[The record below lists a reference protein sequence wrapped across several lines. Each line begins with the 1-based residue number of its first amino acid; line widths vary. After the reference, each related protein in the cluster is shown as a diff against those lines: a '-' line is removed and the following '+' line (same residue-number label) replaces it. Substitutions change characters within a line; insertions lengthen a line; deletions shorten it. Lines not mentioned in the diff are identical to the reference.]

1 MQARGHLLMAHSALG
16 PRVLLRRLR
25 EVMAEPETA
34 QKRLDKIATLIAANM
49 VAEVCSIY
57 VMRPGQVLELYATE
71 GLKRAAVHKS
81 KLKLGEGLVGLI
93 GEDAIGLNLADAQHH
108 PSFKYLPETGEEIYN
123 SFLGTPI
130 MRGGTVIGVLVVQN
144 RTRRQYSDEEEEA
157 LQTTAMVLA
166 EVIASGELRE
176 VAREVAADVAH
187 MRSHHLRG
195 ESLAD
200 GIALGHVVLHE
211 PRVTVHNLIAENIPA
226 ERKRLSE
233 AVEQLHLQVDQ
244 LLDGT
249 DSMRGGD
256 YSDVL
261 ETIRMFA
268 HDKGW
273 VNRLGE
279 AVDTGLTA
287 EAAVERVQND
297 NRARMM
303 RTPDAYLRERMH
315 DLDDLSN
322 RLMRILTGA
331 VATASRSDLPVNAI
345 IVSRNMGPAEL
356 LDYDRTKIRGVIL
369 EEGGKTSHVAIVAR
383 ALGIP
388 AVGQAT
394 GLIDLVDTGSSI
406 IIDGNS
412 GELFVRPSQD
422 LQKSYAEK
430 VRFYARKQAQ
440 YEVLRD
446 VPAVTKDGIHINL
459 NINAGLIVDLPH
471 LHDSGAEGVGLY
483 RTELHFMMASR
494 FPRLASQVRHYEA
507 ILDQAKGKPVVFRT
521 LDIGADKTLP
531 YLRQPKEENPALGW
545 RSIRMAL
552 DRPAL
557 LRLQV
562 RALLIAGQ
570 NHKLKI
576 MFPMIADVDE
586 FLRAKEIVEMEKAYL
601 LARGHVMPR
610 SLQLGVMI
618 EIPALIWQ
626 LDQLL
631 PLIDFAS
638 VGSNDLVQFLFAS
651 DRGNPKLAGRYDPL
665 SPAALGAMR
674 LIVEKATAH
683 NKPVTLCGELGGR
696 PLEAMGLLGIGL
708 TSVSMVPSGIG
719 PVKAMLLALDT
730 AKLWAFMAPLL
741 KSPAHSIRGDLLEF
755 AQRNG
760 VPV

>member
-1 MQARGHLLMAHSALG
+1 MVHSAIG

-34 QKRLDKIATLIAANM
+34 QRRLDKIATLIAANM

-71 GLKRAAVHKS
+71 GLKSAAVHKS
-81 KLKLGEGLVGLI
+81 KLRVGEGLVGLM
-93 GEDAIGLNLADAQHH
+93 GDQAIGLNLADAQHH
-108 PSFKYLPETGEEIYN
+108 PAFKYLPETGEEIYN

-130 MRGGTVIGVLVVQN
+130 MRSGTVIGVLVVQN
-144 RTRRQYSDEEEEA
+144 RTQRQYSEEEEEA

-176 VAREVAADVAH
+176 VASEVAADVAH

-211 PRVTVHNLIAENIPA
+211 PRVAVHNIIAENIPH
-226 ERKRLSE
+226 EKQRLDE
-233 AVEQLHLQVDQ
+233 AIRQLHLQVDQ

-249 DSMRGGD
+249 DAQRGGD

-273 VNRLGE
+273 VNRLRE

-331 VATASRSDLPVNAI
+331 VATASRTDLPPNAI
-345 IVSRNMGPAEL
+345 IVSRNLGPAEL
-356 LDYDRTKIRGVIL
+356 LDYDRSKIRGVIL

-388 AVGQAT
+388 AVGQAE

-406 IIDGNS
+406 IIDGNT
-412 GELFVRPSQD
+412 GELFVRPSHD
-422 LQKSYAEK
+422 LQKSYGEK

-440 YEVLRD
+440 YASLRD
-446 VPAVTKDGIHINL
+446 VQAVTRDGVKISL
-459 NINAGLIVDLPH
+459 NINAGLTVDLPH
-471 LHDSGAEGVGLY
+471 LHDSGAEGIGLY
-483 RTELHFMMASR
+483 RTELHFMMAQR
-494 FPRLASQVRHYEA
+494 FPRLATQVRHYTT
-507 ILDQAKGKPVVFRT
+507 ILDQAGGKPVVFRT
-521 LDIGADKTLP
+521 LDIGADKVLP
-531 YLRQPKEENPALGW
+531 YLRQPREDNPALGW

-552 DRPAL
+552 DRPAF

-562 RALLIAGQ
+562 RALLLAGQ
-570 NHKLKI
+570 NRSMKI

-586 FLRAKEIVEMEKAYL
+586 FLQARGVVEMEKAYL
-601 LARGHVMPR
+601 VARGHALPK

-638 VGSNDLVQFLFAS
+638 VGSNDLMQFLFAS
-651 DRGNPKLAGRYDPL
+651 DRGNPRLAGRYDPL

-674 LIVEKATAH
+674 QIIEKAKAH

-696 PLEAMGLLGIGL
+696 PLEALGLLGIGF
-708 TSVSMVPSGIG
+708 TSISMVPSGIG
-719 PVKAMLLALDT
+719 AVKAMLLALDRD
-730 AKLWAFMAPLL
+730 KLWNFMEPLL
-741 KSPAHSIRGDLLEF
+741 HSASHTIRGDLLEF

>member
-1 MQARGHLLMAHSALG
+1 MAHSALG

-71 GLKRAAVHKS
+71 GLKREAVHKS
-81 KLKLGEGLVGLI
+81 KLKVGEGLVGLI
-93 GEDAIGLNLADAQHH
+93 GDQAIGLNLADAQNH
-108 PSFKYLPETGEEIYN
+108 PSFKYLPETGEEIYH
-123 SFLGTPI
+123 SFLGVPI

-144 RTRRQYSDEEEEA
+144 RTRRHYSDEEEEA

-195 ESLAD
+195 ESLAE
-200 GIALGHVVLHE
+200 GMALGHVVLHE
-211 PRVTVHNLIAENIPA
+211 PRVAIHNLIAESIPL
-226 ERKRLSE
+226 EKKRLEE
-233 AVEQLHLQVDQ
+233 AVEQLHLHVDE

-249 DSMRGGD
+249 ESLRGAD

-303 RTPDAYLRERMH
+303 RTPDPYLRERMH

-331 VATASRSDLPVNAI
+331 VATASRSDLPANAI

-356 LDYDRTKIRGVIL
+356 LDYDRSKIRGVIL

-388 AVGQAT
+388 AVGQAA
-394 GLIDLVDTGSSI
+394 GLIDLVDTGSPI
-406 IIDGNS
+406 IIDGNT

-440 YEVLRD
+440 YAALRD
-446 VPAVTKDGIHINL
+446 VPAVTKDGVKIDL

-471 LHDSGAEGVGLY
+471 LHDSGADGVGLY

-494 FPRLASQVRHYEA
+494 FPRLTSQVRHYKA
-507 ILDQAKGKPVVFRT
+507 ILDQANGKPVVFRT

-531 YLRQPKEENPALGW
+531 YLRQPREDNPALGW

-562 RALLIAGQ
+562 RALLMAG
-570 NHKLKI
+570 
-576 MFPMIADVDE
+576 A
-586 FLRAKEIVEMEKAYL
+586 
-601 LARGHVMPR
+601 GPR
-610 SLQLGVMI
+610 SQDHV
-618 EIPALIWQ
+618 P
-626 LDQLL
+626 D
-631 PLIDFAS
+631 
-638 VGSNDLVQFLFAS
+638 
-651 DRGNPKLAGRYDPL
+651 DRR
-665 SPAALGAMR
+665 
-674 LIVEKATAH
+674 
-683 NKPVTLCGELGGR
+683 CG
-696 PLEAMGLLGIGL
+696 
-708 TSVSMVPSGIG
+708 
-719 PVKAMLLALDT
+719 
-730 AKLWAFMAPLL
+730 
-741 KSPAHSIRGDLLEF
+741 
-755 AQRNG
+755 
-760 VPV
+760 